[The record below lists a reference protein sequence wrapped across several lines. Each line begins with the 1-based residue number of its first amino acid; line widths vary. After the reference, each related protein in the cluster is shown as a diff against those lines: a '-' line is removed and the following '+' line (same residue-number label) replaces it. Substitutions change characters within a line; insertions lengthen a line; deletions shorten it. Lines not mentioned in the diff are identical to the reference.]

1 MGAPIVQLE
10 NLHKSYGS
18 FVAVNH
24 LNLQIERGEFLT
36 LLGPSGCGKTT
47 TLRMIGGF
55 ETPTG
60 GSIYVN
66 GQDVKHLPPFK
77 RDINT
82 VFQSYALFPHMTLFE
97 NVAYGLKMRKV
108 PKAEREQQAIEALR
122 RVQLDHLKDHKP
134 RQLSGGQQ
142 QRVALARALVNNP
155 RVLLLDEPLG
165 ALDLKLRK
173 EMQVELKHL
182 HQQLGMTFVYVTHD
196 QEEAL
201 TMSDRVAVMNGGKI
215 EQLSTPEELYEVPQ
229 TRFVADFIGDTN
241 LYEGDVLG
249 QEGDQVILNLFNQR
263 VAVPKKQ
270 VNVQLN
276 QKVYL
281 SIRPER
287 IRCCSQAGTAD
298 GGNLIQ
304 GVFEEKVYVGSFVR
318 QIIRVGG
325 TQERVTVLE
334 TAQQCQ
340 HFAAGEQV
348 TISWEHNHGILLPA

>member
-1 MGAPIVQLE
+1 MGVPIVQLE
-10 NLHKSYGS
+10 NLNKTYGS
-18 FVAVNH
+18 FIAVNN
-24 LNLQIERGEFLT
+24 LNLQIEHGEFLT

-97 NVAYGLKMRKV
+97 NVTYGLKMRKV
-108 PKAEREQQAIEALR
+108 PKVEREQQALEALR
-122 RVQLDHLKDHKP
+122 RVQLEHLKDHKP

-182 HQQLGMTFVYVTHD
+182 HQQLGMTFIYVTHD

-201 TMSDRVAVMNGGKI
+201 TMSDRVAVMNGGNI

-241 LYEGDVLG
+241 LYAGGVLGVEGDS
-249 QEGDQVILNLFNQR
+249 VILNLFNQR
-263 VAVPKKQ
+263 VHVQKKQ
-270 VNVQLN
+270 ASVTPE

-287 IRCCSQAGTAD
+287 IRCSAQTDGEVAD
-298 GGNLIQ
+298 NQLTGI
-304 GVFEEKVYVGSFVR
+304 FEERVYVGSFVR
-318 QIIRVGG
+318 QIIRVCESD
-325 TQERVTVLE
+325 ERITVLE
-334 TAQQCQ
+334 TAHQCQ
-340 HFAAGEQV
+340 HFTPGERV
-348 TISWEHNHGILLPA
+348 AISWEGAHGVLLPA